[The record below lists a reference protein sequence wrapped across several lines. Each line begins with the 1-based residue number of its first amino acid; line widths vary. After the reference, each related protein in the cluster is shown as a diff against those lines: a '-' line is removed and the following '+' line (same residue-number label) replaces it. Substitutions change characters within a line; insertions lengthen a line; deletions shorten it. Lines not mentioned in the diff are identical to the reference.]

1 MMVVL
6 FGISWP
12 ISIYKSWKSKTAKGK
27 SLLFTI
33 FIWFG
38 YIFGIMSKLFSGK
51 LTYVFIFYVINLCT
65 VTLDMILY
73 FKNHK
78 LDVKRD
84 AEERNKSVITY

>member
-1 MMVVL
+1 M
-6 FGISWP
+6 
-12 ISIYKSWKSKTAKGK
+12 
-27 SLLFTI
+27 LFTI

>member
-1 MMVVL
+1 MVVL